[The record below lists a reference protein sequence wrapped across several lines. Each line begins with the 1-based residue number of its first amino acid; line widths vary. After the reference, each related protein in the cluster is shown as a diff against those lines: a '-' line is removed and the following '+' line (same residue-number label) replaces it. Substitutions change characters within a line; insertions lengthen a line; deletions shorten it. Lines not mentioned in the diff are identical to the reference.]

1 MSFLGGMDDLKRPV
15 IILVVVGGKLG
26 YDKNRGIFSNPSCS
40 NLKAFIHKKSF
51 PE

>member
-1 MSFLGGMDDLKRPV
+1 MDDLKRPV

-26 YDKNRGIFSNPSCS
+26 YDKNRGTLSNPSCS